1 MRGAFRSALA
11 ILTLVM
17 AAPALAAPEEAPAS
31 QALEWAP
38 GKDVF
43 SVGREL
49 TIDRK
54 VEGTLSAA
62 GEIVI
67 LTRDAEVEGDTWIAG
82 RRVAIE
88 GELDGA
94 LSIRA
99 QEALI
104 NGEVKGDVTFYG
116 LDLSLGPDADIGGS
130 VTYYSPSTARIDKG
144 ATVAGDINGHDFKPG
159 EGVEPAPGPRGETRE
174 RWRQEHMNERGD
186 GRGLSAP
193 GYHMSA
199 GGAVFFG
206 LLAIAMALLAPATTL
221 RMRDGLA
228 AEPALALG
236 LGLLWLIGIPVLVV
250 LVAITIVGLPLAFL
264 MLLLWPLGMVFG
276 LIAFLAAFGEFLASR
291 IGETGR
297 GTFGRV
303 VGIIIATAIVWVAI
317 AIPVLGALA
326 WLFAVAGGI
335 GLLYI
340 GFRNTPV

>member
-1 MRGAFRSALA
+1 MRGAIRSALA
-11 ILTLVM
+11 ILTLFM
-17 AAPALAAPEEAPAS
+17 AAPALAAPGEAPSS

-88 GELDGA
+88 GELEGD

-99 QEALI
+99 QEALV

-116 LDLSLGPDADIGGS
+116 LDLSLGPDADIEGS

-144 ATVAGDINGHDFKPG
+144 AKVAGDINGHDFRPG
-159 EGVEPAPGPRGETRE
+159 EGMEAAPAPRGETRE
-174 RWRQEHMNERGD
+174 RWRREHMSERD
-186 GRGLSAP
+186 EGRGLSAP

-206 LLAIAMALLAPATTL
+206 VLAIVMALLAPVTTS
-221 RMRDGLA
+221 RMRDGLV
-228 AEPALALG
+228 AEPGLAFG
-236 LGLLWLIGIPVLVV
+236 LGLLWLIGIPVLAV
-250 LVAITIVGLPLAFL
+250 LVAITIVGLPFAFL

-276 LIAFLAAFGEFLASR
+276 LVAFLAAFGDFLAGR
-291 IGETGR
+291 IGETGK

-326 WLFAVAGGI
+326 WLGVVAGGI

>member
-11 ILTLVM
+11 ILTLLT
-17 AAPALAAPEEAPAS
+17 AAPALAAPEEAPAP
-31 QALEWAP
+31 QALEWTP

-54 VEGTLSAA
+54 VEGALSVA

-67 LTRDAEVEGDTWIAG
+67 LTRDAEVDGDTWIAG
-82 RRVAIE
+82 RRVAVE
-88 GELDGA
+88 GELDGD

-99 QEALI
+99 QEALV

-116 LDLSLGPDADIGGS
+116 LDLSLGPDADIGGN
-130 VTYYSPSTARIDKG
+130 VTYYSPSTARIDKAAKIG
-144 ATVAGDINGHDFKPG
+144 GEVNGHDVG
-159 EGVEPAPGPRGETRE
+159 EAREASPPPGPRGETRE
-174 RWRQEHMNERGD
+174 RWRNEHMDERED

-199 GGAVFFG
+199 SGAVFFG
-206 LLAIAMALLAPATTL
+206 VLAVVMALLAPATTV

-228 AEPALALG
+228 AEAGLAFG
-236 LGLLWLIGIPVLVV
+236 LGLLWLVGIPVLAV

-264 MLLLWPLGMVFG
+264 LLLLWPLGMVFG
-276 LIAFLAAFGEFLASR
+276 LVAFLAAFGDFLSSR
-291 IGETGR
+291 LGETGK

-303 VGIIIATAIVWVAI
+303 VGIIIATAIVWIAI

-326 WLFAVAGGI
+326 WLVAVAGGI